1 MACRTASNG
10 TRSSHRIITYVLL
23 LPFRSLFSGRDACG
37 GAMDCSRVCGAFRP
51 SRAGRPP
58 DALNLREFCIAAPGP
73 TPA

>member
-1 MACRTASNG
+1 MACRTESNG

-23 LPFRSLFSGRDACG
+23 VPFRSLFLGRNGRDRAVECG
-37 GAMDCSRVCGAFRP
+37 LTERAFQP

-58 DALNLREFCIAAPGP
+58 DALNLRKFCIAAPGP